1 MTIALSAALFDAMGF
16 REEVAAGAITASFM
30 SVTVY
35 EVRGVVMP
43 AGFVSASLARVAGA
57 EYRAAIAP
65 SVNAG
70 CRALIGDDFDES
82 ESTWCETLKTRGP
95 FALIA
100 VGPTD
105 FIECA
110 AGRVSRGADGGIT
123 TYDSFPGL
131 RDTLRGLEQRV
142 LPPVYSA
149 LTCALSAPDRD
160 VSLRYLARASAG
172 RLPNGTQ
179 VHDMRLEMN
188 ADMYVSR
195 AIDSNELIDALAIS
209 TARAPKLNQR
219 AAKFFW
225 LGAGESDNVKR
236 FLYFFLTLE
245 VQTHAVFTRLD
256 HEVKVANLLSDAN
269 GLLPDTIAL
278 VRTQV
283 ASLTNLFDRFVW
295 CTGCAWPQVTE
306 ADVALFKKL
315 KDARDAIAHGRA
327 SDAPPG
333 FPRSAQLLAR
343 KVLWH

>member
-1 MTIALSAALFDAMGF
+1 MTISLSSALMDAMGF

-43 AGFVSASLARVAGA
+43 AGFVSASLARVAGT
-57 EYRAAIAP
+57 EYRIALSQ
-65 SVNAG
+65 SVNDG
-70 CRALIGDDFDES
+70 CRALIGDAFEES
-82 ESTWCETLKTRGP
+82 ESTWCETVKTKGP

-105 FIECA
+105 FMECT
-110 AGRVSRGADGGIT
+110 AGRVNRNASGAVT
-123 TYDSFPGL
+123 TYDGFPGL

-149 LTCALSAPDRD
+149 LTCALNANDRY
-160 VSLRYLARASAG
+160 VSVRHLARASTG
-172 RLPNGTQ
+172 RCPDGTQ
-179 VHDMRLEMN
+179 VHDLRLEMN

-195 AIDSNELIDALAIS
+195 ALEASSLIESIASVA
-209 TARAPKLNQR
+209 ARAPKLNQR

-225 LGAGESDNVKR
+225 LGAGESDHVKR
-236 FLYFFLTLE
+236 FLYFFLALE
-245 VQTHAVFTRLD
+245 VHTHAVFTRLD
-256 HEVKVANLLSDAN
+256 HEDKVADLLSEAN
-269 GLLPDTIAL
+269 GLLPNAIVL
-278 VRTQV
+278 LRSQV

-295 CTGCAWPQVTE
+295 CTGCAWPHLTE
-306 ADVALFKKL
+306 EDVALFKEL

-327 SDAPPG
+327 SEPPAG
-333 FPRSAQLLAR
+333 FPRSAQLLAH